1 MKRCFSCFKL
11 FDDEYTV
18 CPHCGQIE
26 ITEPEQPIYLYPGT
40 VLADRYIIGHSL
52 GAGGFGIVYNAWDSK
67 LETVVAIKEF
77 FVTRFM
83 TRASGEN
90 DVIVTKKAHN
100 EYEYRKA
107 RFLAEAR
114 NMAKF
119 GSHKSIPNVFEFFEE
134 NETAYIVME
143 LLHGISLKDYILE
156 NDGKV
161 DVAFATM
168 VATEVGNALK
178 SLHKEN
184 IIHRDVA
191 PDNIFICTK
200 NEIRVKLMDLGAAKL
215 ADNTDDVIDIV
226 LKPGYAPPEQY
237 EKNENISPSMDMYAL
252 GATLYVMLTGKKPD
266 ESTNRKNRI
275 EMNEEDSVVPPSV
288 INPNV
293 EENLS
298 NTVMKAIAL
307 EPHMRFKNVDEF
319 LKALN
324 GEKKVI
330 PVEKEK
336 KRRRFRRF
344 SQIISACLFVAIA
357 ASIVFFSYGSK
368 KAVQY
373 LDDADISVWFSV
385 ADNSSEADAMQTV
398 VDDFTSKFKNI
409 NIDLQAIPES
419 EYMAALSNA
428 AAEGNLPTLF
438 ESTGADEE
446 ILLQTR
452 DISNILKSEQT
463 AECLFIKQYD
473 NYYDSRKQ
481 IPLAIEV
488 PVAYVITSGAV
499 FLDYDDNYFSSP
511 DDFGPN
517 VNISMDERNEM
528 IIYANNLDGS
538 FCVQEEFL
546 NNELNTSPVLLSST
560 MIMNEVRT
568 TLVNYEKTCVY
579 YNADEINC
587 RFTYEWSIG
596 NGKKDEIAAAER
608 LLTWMLGNVYQN
620 TLMIS
625 KCNDGELPINKKC
638 FISKIQ
644 TKNLAPIE
652 EIYYKFVFDKEAYQF
667 TIAKE
672 G

>member
-11 FDDEYTV
+11 FDEEYSV
-18 CPHCGQIE
+18 CPHCGQDE
-26 ITEPEQPIYLYPGT
+26 ITSPDQPIHLHPGT
-40 VLADRYIIGHSL
+40 VLAERYIIGHSL
-52 GAGGFGIVYNAWDSK
+52 GAGGFGIVYNAWDAK
-67 LETVVAIKEF
+67 LETIVAIKEF

-83 TRASGEN
+83 TRAAGDT
-90 DVIVTKKAHN
+90 DVIVTKKAYN

-143 LLHGISLKDYILE
+143 LLHGVSLKDYILE
-156 NDGKV
+156 TEGKV
-161 DVAFATM
+161 DVAFAKM

-226 LKPGYAPPEQY
+226 LKPGFAPPEQY
-237 EKNENISPSMDMYAL
+237 EKNKDVSPAMDIYAL

-266 ESTNRKNRI
+266 ESTNRKDRI
-275 EMNEEDSVVPPSV
+275 ENNEEDSVIPPAL
-288 INPNV
+288 INENV
-293 EENLS
+293 DENLS
-298 NTVMKAIAL
+298 NTVMKALAL
-307 EPHMRFKNVDEF
+307 EPHMRFKNIDEF
-319 LKALN
+319 LRALN
-324 GEKKVI
+324 GEKKVLPI
-330 PVEKEK
+330 EKEK

-344 SQIISACLFVAIA
+344 SQIISACLVVAIV
-357 ASIVFFSYGSK
+357 ASLVFFFYGSK

-373 LDDADISVWFSV
+373 LDAADISVWFSV
-385 ADNSSEADAMQTV
+385 SDNSSEADAMQEIA
-398 VDDFTSKFKNI
+398 DDFTSKFNNI

-419 EYMAALSNA
+419 EYMATLSAA

-446 ILLQTR
+446 ILAKAG
-452 DISNILKSEQT
+452 DVSNILKSDQ
-463 AECLFIKQYD
+463 AVECLFINQYN
-473 NYYDSRKQ
+473 NYYTDTKQ

-488 PVAYVITSGAV
+488 PVAYVITNGAV
-499 FLDYDDNYFSSP
+499 FLHYDGHYFSSP
-511 DDFGPN
+511 DDFGAN
-517 VNISMDERNEM
+517 VNIALDERYESL
-528 IIYANNLDGS
+528 ICANNLGGN

-568 TLVNYEKTCVY
+568 TLVNYEKTCVF
-579 YNADEINC
+579 YNSDEINC
-587 RFTYEWSIG
+587 RFVYEWSIG
-596 NGKKDEIAAAER
+596 NGNKAEIAAAER
-608 LLTWMLGNVYQN
+608 MLTWMLGSGYQN

-625 KCNDGELPINKKC
+625 KCNDGEIPINKKC

-644 TKNLAPIE
+644 TKNLAPLE
-652 EIYYKFVFDKEAYQF
+652 EIYFKFVFDKEDY
-667 TIAKE
+667 
-672 G
+672 